1 MLLTN
6 EVVQQPRGVI
16 LEALLWVHTF
26 ILSSSTMGRKSG
38 FRNKCHSVYGRTKQF
53 DRQISSNISGDYVR
67 SDWSGIC

>member
-38 FRNKCHSVYGRTKQF
+38 FRNKCHSVYGR
-53 DRQISSNISGDYVR
+53 RSSLIDKYQANISGDYVR